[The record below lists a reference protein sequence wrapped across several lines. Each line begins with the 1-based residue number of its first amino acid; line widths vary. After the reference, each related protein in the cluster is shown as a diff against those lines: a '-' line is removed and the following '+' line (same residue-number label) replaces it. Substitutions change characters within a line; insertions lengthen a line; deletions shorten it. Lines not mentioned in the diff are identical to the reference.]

1 MTGTVLGAGD
11 KEMNKIKSLPS
22 SSSQCVCNEITDV
35 NKCRRSSGE
44 GKTTFLGSQV
54 WPLERHS
61 LDE

>member
-44 GKTTFLGSQV
+44 GKTNFSWESGVAFGEALIG
-54 WPLERHS
+54 
-61 LDE
+61 

>member
-35 NKCRRSSGE
+35 NKCWRSSGE
-44 GKTTFLGSQV
+44 GKTNFS
-54 WPLERHS
+54 
-61 LDE
+61 